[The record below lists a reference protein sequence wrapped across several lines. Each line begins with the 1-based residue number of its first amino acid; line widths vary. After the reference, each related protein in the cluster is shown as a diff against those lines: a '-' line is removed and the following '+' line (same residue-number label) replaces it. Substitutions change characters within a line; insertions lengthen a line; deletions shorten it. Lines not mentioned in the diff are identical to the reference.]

1 MEGDGTHRSVRDLL
15 PKQTAL
21 QAWRGS
27 IRASQ
32 FIVAVQDYYRGKPTA
47 SVCALGR
54 TEDGSDFAASTAASK
69 LSCGEMQEGWAI
81 SYITI
86 NRWRPILEAFDE
98 DASGWISV
106 QNVNRFTSSR
116 PATYTVLKWIAYWSV
131 GEYFAHCHD

>member
-1 MEGDGTHRSVRDLL
+1 M
-15 PKQTAL
+15 
-21 QAWRGS
+21 
-27 IRASQ
+27 
-32 FIVAVQDYYRGKPTA
+32 
-47 SVCALGR
+47 CALGR
-54 TEDGSDFAASTAASK
+54 TEDGSDSAASK

-86 NRWRPILEAFDE
+86 TRWRPILEAFDE